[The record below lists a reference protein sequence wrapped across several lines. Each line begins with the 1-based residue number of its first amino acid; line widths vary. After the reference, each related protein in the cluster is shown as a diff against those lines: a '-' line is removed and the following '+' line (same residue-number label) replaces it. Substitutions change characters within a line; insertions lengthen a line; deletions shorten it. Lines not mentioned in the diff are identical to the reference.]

1 MEVNKEERKKA
12 VDCYRCQL
20 GTANAGSQKYGEAK
34 SSNKFHMTDL
44 WGPET
49 LYLWTGRAFISSS
62 VIDGVVGTS
71 SLSSA
76 LNVS

>member
-1 MEVNKEERKKA
+1 MDINKEERKKMWT
-12 VDCYRCQL
+12 DL
-20 GTANAGSQKYGEAK
+20 GVKVVYQKLRTQMGAEAK
-34 SSNKFHMTDL
+34 SSNKMTDL

-62 VIDGVVGTS
+62 VIDGVVGPS
-71 SLSSA
+71 SASSA